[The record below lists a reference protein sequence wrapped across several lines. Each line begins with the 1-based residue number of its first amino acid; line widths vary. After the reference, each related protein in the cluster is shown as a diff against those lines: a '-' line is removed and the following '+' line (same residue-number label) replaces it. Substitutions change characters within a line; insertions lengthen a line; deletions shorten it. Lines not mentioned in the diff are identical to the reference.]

1 MPLIPFDS
9 FQSYFNLEQVNVPP
23 EHYDRAS
30 ALAEQRLVNIL
41 KIKKPDFVLPSS
53 ASELTDV
60 QYELLLHFILLELI
74 KTFNYIYE
82 ENKGRASLRLITS
95 QADRLATMAVEEVGG
110 T

>member
-9 FQSYFNLEQVNVPP
+9 FQSYFNLEQVNVPL
-23 EHYDRAS
+23 EHYERAS

-41 KIKKPDFVLPSS
+41 KIKIPDFTLPSS
-53 ASELTDV
+53 AEELTGV
-60 QYELLLHFILLELI
+60 QYELLLHLTLIELI

-82 ENKGRASLRLITS
+82 ENKGRASLKLITS
-95 QADRLATMAVEEVGG
+95 QVDRLATMAIEEANE